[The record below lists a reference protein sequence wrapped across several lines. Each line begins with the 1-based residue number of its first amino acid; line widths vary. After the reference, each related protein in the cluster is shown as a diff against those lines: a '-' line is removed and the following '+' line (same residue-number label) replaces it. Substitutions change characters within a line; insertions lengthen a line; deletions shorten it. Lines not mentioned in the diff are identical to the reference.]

1 MGVISVDASRPSFE
15 YLILL
20 ISCPRWIG
28 EPSQITAS
36 LPEILRRIGVWP
48 RGVQVCTTI
57 GKR

>member
-1 MGVISVDASRPSFE
+1 MISVDASRPSFE

-48 RGVQVCTTI
+48 RGVQVRTTI